1 MKDNLSCGVIG
12 NGLGDLKDLIE
23 KYDGDIKA
31 MEMDKQMEK
40 FRKIE
45 GLPFND
51 REELRKLA
59 SELAN
64 AGAIEQNPLAGYS
77 TGELKREL
85 RRRKGKK

>member
-1 MKDNLSCGVIG
+1 M
-12 NGLGDLKDLIE
+12 GLGDLKDLIE

-40 FRKIE
+40 VRKLE
-45 GLPFND
+45 GLPFDD
-51 REELRKLA
+51 REGLRKLA

-85 RRRKGKK
+85 RRRKGRK